1 MQTINKTTQT
11 STNAPPM
18 HVTTTTTNVISAL
31 NSFEDAAAVTITKAR
46 SLLTLEYKDS
56 EDAKWNYNNLTNDIK

>member
-1 MQTINKTTQT
+1 
-11 STNAPPM
+11 M